1 MLYFNE
7 FGKTTYKFGNQLDP
21 VIFQNVSIYSDVLD
35 QVKDS
40 VSFLNIHTIQEGFR
54 PDQVSIQL
62 YGTSLYYWTFYLMN
76 DNLREQGWPL
86 IRHELE
92 AYTRKAFPNTVLTIR
107 NANLPTTFK
116 VGQTVNGGTSGAS
129 GLIIKRNL
137 DLGQIVIKGDVAFT
151 QAGELLT
158 SVNSSGTT
166 ETLSSVSS
174 SKEYLAAAYYVDG
187 SSNIVDIDPVVGPGG
202 LITEKTNEDVYFAV
216 NESLRQIKVIKP
228 SQITNV
234 ITSFKRSIRGN

>member
-40 VSFLNIHTIQEGFR
+40 VSFLNVHTIQEGFR

-86 IRHELE
+86 IRNEFE
-92 AYTRKAFPNTVLTIR
+92 EYIKKAFPNTTLTTR
-107 NANLPTTFK
+107 DGALVTKFK
-116 VGQTVNGGTSGAS
+116 VGQTVTGNSSGAS
-129 GLIIKRNL
+129 GKIIKRNI
-137 DLGQIVIKGDVAFT
+137 DLGQIIIEGIKNFRQEGETISSTNSAGSVESMVII
-151 QAGELLT
+151 
-158 SVNSSGTT
+158 SST
-166 ETLSSVSS
+166 
-174 SKEYLAAAYYVDG
+174 KEFQSASHYVDG
-187 SSNIVDIDPVVGPGG
+187 NNEIVDIDFTVGPGG
-202 LITEKTNEDVYFAV
+202 LLTEKTHEDVYFAV
-216 NESLRQIKVIKP
+216 NESLRDIAVIRP
-228 SQITNV
+228 ELVSTL
-234 ITSFKRSIRGN
+234 SSGFKQAIRG